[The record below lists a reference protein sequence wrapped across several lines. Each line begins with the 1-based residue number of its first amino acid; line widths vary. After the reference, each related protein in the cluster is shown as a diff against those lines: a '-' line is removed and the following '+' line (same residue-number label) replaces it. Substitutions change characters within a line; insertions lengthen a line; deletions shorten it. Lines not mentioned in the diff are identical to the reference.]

1 MFSFFKSKKFFFA
14 VLLSGALII
23 EVAILYYFFIS
34 VPGKLPIKPPEK
46 YLLEVQ
52 EDKIPRFTYSNKDF
66 EELKEAFDR
75 EEKFL
80 SQKIAY
86 KRKLAFGKKKLPAS
100 LIKESSQLLLQTL
113 QKVKTEEE
121 LNRLIRK
128 QFTVYQAVGEKG
140 EVLFTA
146 YYSPIYEGSLK
157 KHGPYQCPLYSKPED
172 LKIANLGEFDPAL
185 EEKRIVYRIEP
196 SSEEIAPY
204 WTRKDIVQGKV
215 LEGEGLEFIYLKNK
229 IDRFFLMIEGAG
241 KIVLDNG
248 ESFWVNYVAD
258 NGRGYTSLGG
268 LLVKDGKLS
277 PGELTKEGIIAYF
290 KAHPEQID
298 KYLYKNQRFIF
309 YKEDQDGPY
318 GAGEVKLTPFR
329 SLAVD
334 ENIFPLGALAYI
346 EYPEPK
352 INREGEVGGIKKT
365 VRFVFCQDTG
375 EAIKGPGRAD
385 IYFGEGEKALAKVGH
400 LKGKGK
406 LYFLIKK

>member
-23 EVAILYYFFIS
+23 EVAILYYFFIL
-34 VPGKLPIKPPEK
+34 VPGKLPTKPPEK

-52 EDKIPRFTYSNKDF
+52 EDKIPQFTYSNKDF
-66 EELKEAFDR
+66 EELKEAFYR

-100 LIKESSQLLLQTL
+100 LIKESAQLLLQTL

-146 YYSPIYEGSLK
+146 YYSPIYEGSFK
-157 KHGPYQCPLYSKPED
+157 KYGPYQCPLYSKPKN

-185 EEKRIVYRIEP
+185 EEKKIVYRIDP
-196 SSEEIAPY
+196 SSKEIVPY
-204 WTRKDIVQGKV
+204 WTRKDIVQGKI
-215 LEGEGLEFIYLKNK
+215 LEGEGLEFVYLKNK

-277 PGELTKEGIIAYF
+277 PDKLSREGIITYF

-318 GAGEVKLTPFR
+318 GAGEVKLTPLR
-329 SLAVD
+329 SLAID

-346 EYPEPK
+346 EYPEPE
-352 INREGEVGGIKKT
+352 IDREGEVGGTKKT
-365 VRFVFCQDTG
+365 IRFVFCQDTG

-385 IYFGEGEKALAKVGH
+385 IYFGEGEKALAKAGH
-400 LKGKGK
+400 LKGKGN